1 MNLDTIGKGI
11 KKYRLAKK
19 LRQEDLAEK
28 VGLSAN
34 YIGMVE
40 RGEKT
45 PSLES
50 FISIINAL
58 EISAD
63 MVLADV
69 LNTGYTVKSSLLN
82 ERMSKISKEDRER
95 VYDVIE
101 TLLKHSKITKV

>member
-1 MNLDTIGKGI
+1 
-11 KKYRLAKK
+11 
-19 LRQEDLAEK
+19 
-28 VGLSAN
+28 
-34 YIGMVE
+34 MVE
-40 RGEKT
+40 RGEKI

-63 MVLADV
+63 MVLSDV

>member
-50 FISIINAL
+50 FIS
-58 EISAD
+58 
-63 MVLADV
+63 VLADV